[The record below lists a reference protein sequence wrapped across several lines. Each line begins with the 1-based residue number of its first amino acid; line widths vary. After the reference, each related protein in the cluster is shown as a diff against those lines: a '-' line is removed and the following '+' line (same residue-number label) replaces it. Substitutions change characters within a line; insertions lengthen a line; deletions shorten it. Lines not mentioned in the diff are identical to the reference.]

1 LTYSES
7 DDEELTKAVL
17 DGDHEAFA
25 GLVARHQRKV
35 LGFCLSM
42 LVNPQTAEDA
52 AQEIFTKAFTA
63 LPQFRG
69 GAAFSTWLYRIAYNH
84 CCNIRAKDT
93 RTRQESLDSMAESE
107 RDKVLSA
114 QVPGAEPAETDLS
127 AMALGELPAEYR
139 AVLALR
145 LEGESYAA
153 IAAALGTSVD
163 SVKAR
168 LRRAR
173 AILRI
178 RLRHLLPEDLSKPTE
193 HK

>member
-1 LTYSES
+1 MSRY
-7 DDEELTKAVL
+7 
-17 DGDHEAFA
+17 
-25 GLVARHQRKV
+25 QQKV

-42 LVNPQTAEDA
+42 LRNTQGAEDA
-52 AQEIFTKAFTA
+52 AQEIFTKSFTA

-69 GAAFSTWLYRIAYNH
+69 GATFSTWLYRIAYNH
-84 CCNIRAKDT
+84 CCNIRAKNT
-93 RTRQESLDSMAESE
+93 RTRQESLDSMPESE
-107 RDKVLSA
+107 RDKVLGA
-114 QVPGAEPAETDLS
+114 QAPGTESAETELS
-127 AMALGELPAEYR
+127 AVALGELPAEYR
-139 AVLALR
+139 AVIALR

-153 IAAALGTSVD
+153 IAAALGTSAD

-178 RLRHLLPEDLSKPTE
+178 RLRHLLPEELSKPTE